1 MTSAQVLSHYR
12 DKDQVEKAFMN
23 LKDRLNMRRL
33 RVCHRNVDWKAN
45 SLSNTRL
52 NFSFGAETSYG
63 VGKSV

>member
-33 RVCHRNVDWKAN
+33 QVSSERG
-45 SLSNTRL
+45 L
-52 NFSFGAETSYG
+52 E
-63 VGKSV
+63 GKLFVQYPP

>member
-1 MTSAQVLSHYR
+1 
-12 DKDQVEKAFMN
+12 MN